1 MFYQIGYVGF
11 KEDNADAN
19 AVADADA
26 EADEYNED
34 DDSYESCRGA
44 TPIVPMAILLK
55 YNFLI

>member
-1 MFYQIGYVGF
+1 VGF

-26 EADEYNED
+26 EADEYNEY